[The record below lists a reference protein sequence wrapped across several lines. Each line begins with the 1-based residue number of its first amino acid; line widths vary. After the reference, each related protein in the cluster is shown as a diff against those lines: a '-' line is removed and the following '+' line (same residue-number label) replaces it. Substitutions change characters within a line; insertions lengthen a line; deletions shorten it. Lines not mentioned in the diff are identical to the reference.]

1 MWLYQCK
8 LAGLTVADLKDMR
21 IDQAE
26 AWVELHEFIHDS
38 ALHAEEYAAQ
48 KNAEDAFW
56 GL

>member
-26 AWVELHEFIHDS
+26 AWIELHEFIHDS

>member
-8 LAGLTVADLKDMR
+8 LAGLAVSDLKDMR

-38 ALHAEEYAAQ
+38 ALHEKEYAAQ
-48 KNAEDAFW
+48 QGAEDAFW
-56 GL
+56 SL

>member
-26 AWVELHEFIHDS
+26 AWLELHEFIQDS
-38 ALHAEEYAAQ
+38 AIHQKEYEAEQ
-48 KNAEDAFW
+48 KAETDFW